1 MLRSRWIS
9 RVAVVLLGAVFAS
22 FGSFASAQS
31 SAQLDALKSMS
42 SADRAALMKQMG
54 IDPSAM
60 GAGGT
65 DDSAKDKKND
75 LKPRRKSSADK
86 EKEDV
91 DLAEA
96 ETDPITGLPRP
107 PKRFKPGDTL
117 LLEVELQRGKPAQ
130 VIQQPNGLPPVNI
143 PAIPEPELTAE
154 QKIYLE
160 QFMTSLR
167 DRNPY
172 RLDAE
177 GVLSLPGVRPV
188 AIGGLTD
195 EQASKRIAAESVF
208 AKLVVKVERLPVQ
221 PYGAEALKPFGYDLF
236 DEEPSTF
243 APVSDVP
250 VPADYVL
257 GPGDQ
262 LVIQL
267 FGSQNRSFKLAV
279 NAEGRVNVPDIGPVS
294 VVGKTFE
301 SARAD
306 IEARIARQF
315 VGTQAS
321 VSLADTRAIR
331 VFVVGE
337 AKRPGAYT
345 VSGLSTVTSALYAA
359 GGVKRTGSL
368 RDVQL
373 KRRGQIVR
381 HLDLYD
387 LLLRGDTSNDAPLQS
402 GDAVFIP
409 PVGATA
415 AVEGEVQRPAIYE
428 LRGATTMSGLV
439 GLAGGLTSAADSSVA
454 SLVRIDDQRMRIAIN
469 VPLDTAAGRDEKIRN
484 GDAVRIGR
492 LRPTLDA
499 GVTLE
504 GYVFRPGTMAWRQGM
519 RLTDALRSLEELRP
533 NADLNYVLVRR
544 EMPPDRHVVF
554 LSADL
559 AAALRNPGSKADLA
573 LAARDRIIVFD
584 ANASRKQL
592 MDPLLAEVRR
602 QSDLATPTA
611 IVSIGGRVKMP
622 GDYPLEPGMRVS
634 DLLRAGGRLEDAA
647 FPGTAEL
654 ARYRT
659 DGKER
664 ITELLDIDLA
674 AILKGSTTA
683 DVVLQA
689 FDTLTIKE
697 LPEWSLR
704 EQVAIKGEVRF
715 PGVYPIRRGETLR
728 SVLERAGGLTSLA
741 FEQGAVFTRR
751 DLQEREQKQIDELSA
766 RLKSDLASTAVSL
779 SQSSQGGA
787 QSAQALTAAQGL
799 LGQLETA
806 KPVGRLVVDLK
817 RVLAGGIGSEADV
830 ALRDGDTLVV
840 PGARQEV
847 TVLGEVQN
855 STSHLYRKGLDSED
869 YIRLS
874 GGLTRKA
881 DDSRIYVV
889 RADGSVVANMGGGW
903 FRRGSRVTI
912 QPGDTIVAPIDTDRL
927 PTLPLWQT
935 VTTIVY
941 NVAIAAKAVGLL

>member
-1 MLRSRWIS
+1 MLRSRWVF
-9 RVAVVLLGAVFAS
+9 RVPVAILGALLVFAAP
-22 FGSFASAQS
+22 FATAQS
-31 SAQLDALKSMS
+31 AAQLDALKSMN
-42 SADRAALMKQMG
+42 ATDRAALMKQLG
-54 IDPSAM
+54 VDS
-60 GAGGT
+60 GALGSFGADDGASTKKT
-65 DDSAKDKKND
+65 DVKT
-75 LKPRRKSSADK
+75 RRKSSTE
-86 EKEDV
+86 EKDV
-91 DLAEA
+91 DAAEA
-96 ETDPITGLPRP
+96 EIDPLTGLPRP

-117 LLEVELQRGKPAQ
+117 LLSVELLKGKPAQ
-130 VIQQPNGLPPVNI
+130 ILQQQGGLPPI
-143 PAIPEPELTAE
+143 TLPAVPEPELTVE
-154 QKIYLE
+154 ERLYIE
-160 QFMTSLR
+160 QFIASIKE
-167 DRNPY
+167 RNPY
-172 RLDAE
+172 RLDAQ
-177 GVLSLPGVRPV
+177 GLLQLPGVRAI

-195 EQASKRIAAESVF
+195 EQASKRIGAESVF
-208 AKLVVKVERLPVQ
+208 AKLTIKVERLPVQ
-221 PYGAEALKPFGYDLF
+221 PYGAEALKPFGYELF

-262 LVIQL
+262 LVVQL
-267 FGSQNRSFKLAV
+267 FGSQNRSLKLTV
-279 NAEGRVNVPDIGPVS
+279 TPEGRVNVPEIGPIS
-294 VVGKTFE
+294 VAGKSFE

-315 VGTQAS
+315 VGTQGS

-359 GGVKRTGSL
+359 GGIKRTGSL

-387 LLLRGDTSNDAPLQS
+387 LLLRGDTNNDASLQS

-409 PVGATA
+409 PVGPTA
-415 AVEGEVQRPAIYE
+415 AIEGEVQRPAIYE

-439 GLAGGLTSAADSSVA
+439 GLAGGLTSSADASVA
-454 SLVRIDDQRMRIAIN
+454 SLVRVDDQHLRVAIN

-484 GDAVRIGR
+484 GDAVRVGR

-499 GVTLE
+499 GVVVE
-504 GYVFRPGTMAWRQGM
+504 GHVFRPGAMAWRPGM
-519 RLTDALRSLEELRP
+519 RLTDALRSIEELRP
-533 NADLNYVLVRR
+533 NADLSYVLVRR
-544 EMPPDRHVVF
+544 EMPPDRHIVF

-559 AAALRNPGSKADLA
+559 AAALKTPGSKFDLA
-573 LAARDRIIVFD
+573 LAARDRVIVFD
-584 ANASRKQL
+584 ANASRRQL
-592 MDPLLAEVRR
+592 MDPLLAELRR
-602 QSDLATPTA
+602 QSDLDTPTA
-611 IVSIGGRVKMP
+611 VVSVGGRVKMP

-634 DLLRAGGRLEDAA
+634 DLLRAAGRLEDAA

-654 ARYRT
+654 ARYRS

-664 ITELLDIDLA
+664 TTELLDVNLA
-674 AILKGSTTA
+674 AVLRGDATA
-683 DVVLQA
+683 DVLLQS

-704 EQVAIKGEVRF
+704 EQVTLKGEVRF

-728 SVLERAGGLTSLA
+728 SVLERAGGVTSLA
-741 FEQGAVFTRR
+741 FVQGSVFTRR
-751 DLQEREQKQIDELSA
+751 DLQEREQKQIDELSS
-766 RLKSDLASTAVSL
+766 RLKSDLATTAVGL

-806 KPVGRLVVDLK
+806 KPVGRLVVDLQ
-817 RVLAGGIGSEADV
+817 RVLEGGVGSDADV
-830 ALRDGDTLVV
+830 SLRDGDLLVV
-840 PGARQEV
+840 PGSRQEV

-889 RADGSVVANMGGGW
+889 RADGSVVANTGGGW
-903 FRRGSRVTI
+903 FRRGSRVAI

>member
-1 MLRSRWIS
+1 M
-9 RVAVVLLGAVFAS
+9 
-22 FGSFASAQS
+22 
-31 SAQLDALKSMS
+31 
-42 SADRAALMKQMG
+42 
-54 IDPSAM
+54 
-60 GAGGT
+60 
-65 DDSAKDKKND
+65 
-75 LKPRRKSSADK
+75 
-86 EKEDV
+86 
-91 DLAEA
+91 
-96 ETDPITGLPRP
+96 
-107 PKRFKPGDTL
+107 
-117 LLEVELQRGKPAQ
+117 
-130 VIQQPNGLPPVNI
+130 
-143 PAIPEPELTAE
+143 
-154 QKIYLE
+154 
-160 QFMTSLR
+160 
-167 DRNPY
+167 
-172 RLDAE
+172 
-177 GVLSLPGVRPV
+177 
-188 AIGGLTD
+188 
-195 EQASKRIAAESVF
+195 F
-208 AKLVVKVERLPVQ
+208 AKLTAKVARLPVQ
-221 PYGAEALKPFGYDLF
+221 QYGTEALKPFGYELF

-262 LVIQL
+262 ITIQL
-267 FGSQNRSFKLAV
+267 FGSQNRTFKLV
-279 NAEGRVNVPDIGPVS
+279 VDPEGRINVPDIGPVS
-294 VVGKTFE
+294 VLGKTFE
-301 SARAD
+301 AARAD
-306 IEARIARQF
+306 IEARVGRQF

-337 AKRPGAYT
+337 AKHPGAYT

-359 GGVKRTGSL
+359 GGVKTTGSL

-373 KRRGQIVR
+373 KRRGQTVR

-387 LLLRGDTSNDAPLQS
+387 LLLRGDTSNDAQLQS

-409 PVGATA
+409 PLGATA

-428 LRGATTMSGLV
+428 LKGVTTMSTLV
-439 GLAGGLTSAADSSVA
+439 GLAGGLTSSADSGVA
-454 SLVRIDDQRMRIAIN
+454 SLVRINDQRMRVAVN
-469 VPLDTAAGRDEKIRN
+469 VSLDSAEGRNEKIGN

-499 GVTLE
+499 GVTLD
-504 GYVFRPGTMAWRQGM
+504 GYVFRPGTIAFKSGM
-519 RLTDALRSLEELRP
+519 RLSDALPSVEELRP
-533 NADLNYVLVRR
+533 NADLSYVLIRR
-544 EMPPDRHVVF
+544 EMPPDRRLVF

-559 AAALRNPGSKADLA
+559 SAALRMPGSKADLA

-592 MDPLLAEVRR
+592 IDPLLAELRR

-611 IVSIGGRVKMP
+611 VVTVGGRVKAP

-634 DLLRAGGRLEDAA
+634 DLLRAAGRLEDAA
-647 FPGTAEL
+647 FPTTAEL
-654 ARYRT
+654 TRYRS

-664 ITELLDIDLA
+664 MTELLEIDLA
-674 AILKGSTTA
+674 SVLRGDTSA
-683 DVVLQA
+683 DVLLQS

-704 EQVAIKGEVRF
+704 EQVTLKGEVRF

-728 SVLERAGGLTSLA
+728 SVLERAGGVTSLA
-741 FEQGAVFTRR
+741 FVQGAVFTRR
-751 DLQEREQKQIDELSA
+751 DLLEREQKQIDELSA
-766 RLKSDLASTAVSL
+766 RLKSDLATTAVSL

-787 QSAQALTAAQGL
+787 QSAQALSSAQGL
-799 LGQLETA
+799 LGQLQTT
-806 KPVGRLVVDLK
+806 KPVGRLVVDLQ
-817 RVLAGGIGSEADV
+817 RVLSGGIGSEGDV
-830 ALRDGDTLVV
+830 ALRDGDALVV

-855 STSHLYRKGLDSED
+855 STSHLYRKGLDRDE

-889 RADGSVVANMGGGW
+889 RADGSVVANTGGGW

>member
-1 MLRSRWIS
+1 MLRSRWVS
-9 RVAVVLLGAVFAS
+9 RLGVVLTVAMLFIGAHDVA
-22 FGSFASAQS
+22 AQS
-31 SAQLDALKSMS
+31 SATSAQADALKSMS
-42 SADRAALMKQMG
+42 PAERSALMKQLG
-54 IDPSAM
+54 LDSE
-60 GAGGT
+60 AGG
-65 DDSAKDKKND
+65 
-75 LKPRRKSSADK
+75 SSADPAAK
-86 EKEDV
+86 KNTETRSRRTKKNETDV
-91 DLAEA
+91 DVAEA
-96 ETDPITGLPRP
+96 EIDPVTGLPRP
-107 PKRFKPGDTL
+107 EKRFKPGDTVL
-117 LLEVELQRGKPAQ
+117 LDVDLKRGKPAQ
-130 VIQQPNGLPPVNI
+130 IIPQPNGASPITLPAV
-143 PAIPEPELTAE
+143 PEPEYGPDE
-154 QKIYLE
+154 RVYLE
-160 QFMTSLR
+160 QFIVSLR

-172 RLDAE
+172 RLDGEAR
-177 GVLSLPGVRPV
+177 LQLPGVRPI
-188 AIGGLTD
+188 ALGGLTE
-195 EQASKRIAAESVF
+195 EQATKRVAAESVF
-208 AKLVVKVERLPVQ
+208 AKLTAKVARLPVQ
-221 PYGAEALKPFGYDLF
+221 QYGTEALKPFGYELF

-262 LVIQL
+262 ITIQL
-267 FGSQNRSFKLAV
+267 FGSQNRTFKLVV
-279 NAEGRVNVPDIGPVS
+279 NSEGRINVPDIGPVS
-294 VVGKTFE
+294 VLGKTFE
-301 SARAD
+301 AARAD
-306 IEARIARQF
+306 IEARVGRQF

-337 AKRPGAYT
+337 AKHPGAYT

-359 GGVKRTGSL
+359 GGVKTTGSL

-373 KRRGQIVR
+373 KRRGQTVR

-387 LLLRGDTSNDAPLQS
+387 LLLRGDTSNDAQLQS

-409 PVGATA
+409 PLGATA

-428 LRGATTMSGLV
+428 LKGVTTMATLV
-439 GLAGGLTSAADSSVA
+439 GLAGGLTSSADSGVA
-454 SLVRIDDQRMRIAIN
+454 SLVRINDQRMRVAVN
-469 VPLDTAAGRDEKIRN
+469 VSLDSAEGRNEKIGN

-499 GVTLE
+499 GVTLD
-504 GYVFRPGTMAWRQGM
+504 GYVFRPGTIAFKSGM
-519 RLTDALRSLEELRP
+519 RLSDALPSVEELRP
-533 NADLNYVLVRR
+533 NADLSYVLIRR
-544 EMPPDRHVVF
+544 EMPPDRRLVF

-559 AAALRNPGSKADLA
+559 SAALRMPGSKADLA

-592 MDPLLAEVRR
+592 IDPLLAELRR

-611 IVSIGGRVKMP
+611 VVTVGGRVKAP

-634 DLLRAGGRLEDAA
+634 DLLRAAGRLEDAA
-647 FPGTAEL
+647 FPTTAEL
-654 ARYRT
+654 TRYRS

-664 ITELLDIDLA
+664 MTELLEIDLA
-674 AILKGSTTA
+674 SVLRGDTSA
-683 DVVLQA
+683 DVLLQS

-704 EQVAIKGEVRF
+704 EQVTLKGEVRF

-728 SVLERAGGLTSLA
+728 SVLERAGGVTSLA
-741 FEQGAVFTRR
+741 FVQGAVFTRR
-751 DLQEREQKQIDELSA
+751 DLLEREQKQIDELSA
-766 RLKSDLASTAVSL
+766 RLKSDLATTAVSL

-787 QSAQALTAAQGL
+787 QSAQALSSAQGL
-799 LGQLETA
+799 LGQLQTT
-806 KPVGRLVVDLK
+806 KPVGRLVVDLQ
-817 RVLAGGIGSEADV
+817 RVLSGGIGSEGDV
-830 ALRDGDTLVV
+830 ALRDGDALVV

-855 STSHLYRKGLDSED
+855 STSHLYRKGLDRDE

-889 RADGSVVANMGGGW
+889 HADGSVVANTCGGW

>member
-1 MLRSRWIS
+1 MLRTRW
-9 RVAVVLLGAVFAS
+9 VARLIAVTLGAVWSLSVPIA
-22 FGSFASAQS
+22 AAQS
-31 SAQLDALKSMS
+31 AAQLDALKSMNPS
-42 SADRAALMKQMG
+42 DRAALMKQMG
-54 IDPSAM
+54 VDPEAATSATE
-60 GAGGT
+60 GT
-65 DDSAKDKKND
+65 QTKKIE
-75 LKPRRKSSADK
+75 PRLPRKSVTRPVSDDPEAS
-86 EKEDV
+86 
-91 DLAEA
+91 EA
-96 ETDPITGLPRP
+96 ELDPETGLPRP
-107 PKRFKPGDTL
+107 AKRFKPGDTV
-117 LLEVELQRGKPAQ
+117 LLEVDLKRGKPAQ
-130 VIQQPNGLPPVNI
+130 VIPQPNGLPPINI
-143 PAIPEPELTAE
+143 PAVPAPELTAE
-154 QKIYLE
+154 EQQYLE
-160 QFMTSLR
+160 QFVVSLR
-167 DRNPY
+167 ARNPY
-172 RLDAE
+172 RIESDGTLQM
-177 GVLSLPGVRPV
+177 PGVR
-188 AIGGLTD
+188 ALSIGGLTD
-195 EQASKRIAAESVF
+195 EQATKRIAAEAVF
-208 AKLVVKVERLPVQ
+208 AKLTIKVARLPVQ
-221 PYGAEALKPFGYDLF
+221 PYGADALKPFGYDLF

-262 LVIQL
+262 LVVQL
-267 FGSQNRSFKLAV
+267 FGSQNRTHKLTV

-301 SARAD
+301 AARVD

-315 VGTQAS
+315 VGTQGS

-359 GGVKRTGSL
+359 GGVKRSGSL

-373 KRRGQIVR
+373 KRRGQVVR

-387 LLLRGDTSNDAPLQS
+387 LLLRGDTSNDSPLQS

-409 PVGATA
+409 PVGPTA
-415 AVEGEVQRPAIYE
+415 SVEGEVQRPAIYE
-428 LRGATTMSGLV
+428 LRGPTTMSSLV
-439 GLAGGLTSAADSSVA
+439 GLAGGLTSSADASVA
-454 SLVRIDDQRMRIAIN
+454 SLVRIDDQRLRVAIN
-469 VPLDTAAGRDEKIRN
+469 VSLDSANGREEKIRN

-499 GVTLE
+499 GVTIE
-504 GYVFRPGTMAWRQGM
+504 GHVFRPGTLAWKQGM
-519 RLTDALRSLEELRP
+519 RLSDALRSVEEVRP
-533 NADLNYVLVRR
+533 NADLSYVLVRR
-544 EMPPDRHVVF
+544 EMPPDRHIVF

-559 AAALRNPGSKADLA
+559 AAALRAPGSKADLA
-573 LAARDRIIVFD
+573 LAARDRVIVFD
-584 ANASRKQL
+584 ANASRRQL
-592 MDPLLAEVRR
+592 LEPLLAELRR
-602 QSDLATPTA
+602 QSELAVPTA
-611 IVSIGGRVKMP
+611 IVSVGGRVKMP

-634 DLLRAGGRLEDAA
+634 DLVRAGGRLEDAA

-664 ITELLDIDLA
+664 TTELLEIDLA
-674 AILKGSTTA
+674 AVLRGEASA
-683 DVVLQA
+683 DVVLQP

-704 EQVAIKGEVRF
+704 EQVTLKGEVRF
-715 PGVYPIRRGETLR
+715 PGIYPIRRGETLR

-741 FEQGAVFTRR
+741 FAQGAVFTRR
-751 DLQEREQKQIDELSA
+751 DLQEREQKQINELSA
-766 RLKSDLASTAVSL
+766 RLKSDLATTAVSL

-806 KPVGRLVVDLK
+806 KPVGRLVVDLP
-817 RVLAGGIGSEADV
+817 RVLTSGVGGEADV
-830 ALRDGDTLVV
+830 ALRDGDTLLV

-855 STSHLYRKGLDSED
+855 STSHLFRKGLDSQD

-903 FRRGSRVTI
+903 FRRGSRVSI

>member
-1 MLRSRWIS
+1 MLRTRW
-9 RVAVVLLGAVFAS
+9 VARLIAVALGAVWSLSVPIA
-22 FGSFASAQS
+22 AAQS
-31 SAQLDALKSMS
+31 GAQLDALKSMNPS
-42 SADRAALMKQMG
+42 DRAALMKQMG
-54 IDPSAM
+54 VDSEVATSATE
-60 GAGGT
+60 GT
-65 DDSAKDKKND
+65 QTKKIE
-75 LKPRRKSSADK
+75 PRLPRKSVTRPVSDDPEAS
-86 EKEDV
+86 
-91 DLAEA
+91 EA
-96 ETDPITGLPRP
+96 ELDPETGLPRP
-107 PKRFKPGDTL
+107 AKRFKPGDTV
-117 LLEVELQRGKPAQ
+117 LLEVDLKRGKPAQ
-130 VIQQPNGLPPVNI
+130 VIPQPNGLPPINI
-143 PAIPEPELTAE
+143 PAVPAPELTAE
-154 QKIYLE
+154 EQQYLE
-160 QFMTSLR
+160 QFVVSLR
-167 DRNPY
+167 ARNPY
-172 RLDAE
+172 RIESDGTLQM
-177 GVLSLPGVRPV
+177 PGVR
-188 AIGGLTD
+188 ALSIGGLTD
-195 EQASKRIAAESVF
+195 EQATKRVAAEAVF
-208 AKLVVKVERLPVQ
+208 AKLTIKVARLPVQ
-221 PYGAEALKPFGYDLF
+221 PYGADALKPYGYDLF

-262 LVIQL
+262 LVVQL
-267 FGSQNRSFKLAV
+267 FGSQNRTHKLTV

-301 SARAD
+301 AARVD

-315 VGTQAS
+315 VGTQGS

-359 GGVKRTGSL
+359 GGVKRSGSL

-387 LLLRGDTSNDAPLQS
+387 LLLRGDTSNDSPLQS

-409 PVGATA
+409 PVGPTA
-415 AVEGEVQRPAIYE
+415 SVEGEVQRPAIYE
-428 LRGATTMSGLV
+428 LRGPTTMSSLV
-439 GLAGGLTSAADSSVA
+439 GLAGGLTSSADASVA
-454 SLVRIDDQRMRIAIN
+454 SLVRIDDQRLRVAIN
-469 VPLDTAAGRDEKIRN
+469 VSLDSASGREEKIRN

-499 GVTLE
+499 GVTIE
-504 GYVFRPGTMAWRQGM
+504 GHVFRPGTLAWKQGM
-519 RLTDALRSLEELRP
+519 RLSDALRSVEEVRP
-533 NADLNYVLVRR
+533 NADLSYVLVRR

-559 AAALRNPGSKADLA
+559 AAALRVPGSKADLA
-573 LAARDRIIVFD
+573 LAARDHVIVFD
-584 ANASRKQL
+584 ANASRRQL
-592 MDPLLAEVRR
+592 LEPLLAELRR
-602 QSDLATPTA
+602 QSELAVPTA
-611 IVSIGGRVKMP
+611 IVSVGGRVKMP

-634 DLLRAGGRLEDAA
+634 DLVRAGGRLEDAA

-664 ITELLDIDLA
+664 TTELLEIDLA
-674 AILKGSTTA
+674 AVLRGEASA
-683 DVVLQA
+683 DVVLQP

-704 EQVAIKGEVRF
+704 EQVTLKGEVRF
-715 PGVYPIRRGETLR
+715 PGIYPIRRGETLR

-741 FEQGAVFTRR
+741 FAQGAVFTRR
-751 DLQEREQKQIDELSA
+751 DLQEREQKQINELSA
-766 RLKSDLASTAVSL
+766 RLKSDLATTAVSL

-806 KPVGRLVVDLK
+806 KPVGRLVVDLP
-817 RVLAGGIGSEADV
+817 RVLTSGVGGEADV
-830 ALRDGDTLVV
+830 ALRDGDTLLV

-855 STSHLYRKGLDSED
+855 STSHLFRKGLDSQD

-903 FRRGSRVTI
+903 FRRGSRVSI